1 MKTIWTV
8 LIAVGIIAV
17 VLILKKLGVF
27 GDV

>member
-8 LIAVGIIAV
+8 VIALLIIGAVLV
-17 VLILKKLGVF
+17 LKKLGVF